1 MRLSVSSEEDT
12 PPFSKCYYVLGLLLL
27 VASLSAAGCG
37 SSNDE
42 ADQQRQRAEQ
52 TREASDASAYAS
64 ETSALAD
71 QIAQLPATL
80 KKPGKTIS
88 RARSLKAQAKELAKE
103 QAPAGNDALDQP
115 YQDLQE
121 ANQQLARSSGKIQAT
136 AVEVKDGSRDPDL
149 AGAKRSLRRANRL
162 MLSAYN
168 GIDEFVTTELSGALS
183 VQRPADVQLAK
194 AKLPPLP
201 DLVFNFLDSGEAQVG
216 DWQPSPQNS
225 DFQGAVANF
234 GPPDIPCG
242 SEGAGDSTGVS
253 EWLKLGLQVTQADF
267 GGGGGAC
274 AGAVQIVEVRGSP
287 AKQWVTDA
295 GLRVGDPASRV
306 RELYPDTYKSS
317 FAAQPSEEGLVLA
330 STGGPLPYEFIAL
343 IEGGSVAGMR
353 IWIGGAGE

>member
-1 MRLSVSSEEDT
+1 
-12 PPFSKCYYVLGLLLL
+12 LLLL

-52 TREASDASAYAS
+52 TREASDASAKAS